1 MTTSHHSGPW
11 PPQTG
16 PKPLG
21 PPAALSEPAPGRV
34 AVPTYDRSRLTPSV
48 VHIGV
53 GGFARAHQMVYFDD
67 IAERRISEGWG
78 VVGVGLHDPAMQAAL
93 APQDFQYLVVERAA
107 DQERARLV
115 GSMVDYRFAP
125 QDPGAVLAALG
136 AGTTELVTMTITGGG
151 YCVDP
156 RTGEFTP
163 DAEMH
168 ADLREPDRPRSAV
181 GMIVAA
187 LDRRKRAALAPFT
200 VLSCDNIR
208 GNGRATRRAVVGFA
222 RLRDEVL
229 ARWISDHVTFP
240 ASMVDRITPRTTA
253 QDRVAVAER
262 FRVLDRWPVITEP
275 FSQWVIED
283 AFCAGRPPLDQ
294 VGARFTSDIRPYE
307 LMKTR
312 LLNAT
317 HSALGYLGRLAGLLH
332 VHDAL
337 ADPVL
342 HEYAA
347 RLMASEVCPL
357 LPPVPGVD
365 LAEYTA
371 SLLHRMANPA
381 LADPLERL
389 CERGSTKMP
398 DYLLPSLH
406 QAVEQGRPHALLT
419 LAVAAWFRYLR
430 GPRLV
435 RDARGP
441 ELQALAVA
449 GGPDPRPL
457 LTVRSVFG
465 DLGDH
470 PTFVGALAAAMAE
483 LESGGARAAV
493 RAHLTRCSLGERR
506 AGAITVQHTRSGASA

>member
-1 MTTSHHSGPW
+1 MTSYRLPRLPGPG
-11 PPQTG
+11 QLARG
-16 PKPLG
+16 G
-21 PPAALSEPAPGRV
+21 GAPVRV

-67 IAERRISEGWG
+67 IAQHRISDRWG
-78 VVGVGLHDPAMQAAL
+78 VVGVGLHSPEMQDAL
-93 APQDFQYLVVERAA
+93 APQDFLYLVVERGA

-115 GSMVDYRFAP
+115 GSMIGYRFAP
-125 QDPGAVLAALG
+125 QDPAAVLATLS
-136 AGTTELVTMTITGGG
+136 AGTTELVTLTITGGG

-156 RTGEFTP
+156 VTGEFAP
-163 DAEMH
+163 DAEAR
-168 ADLREPDRPRSAV
+168 ADLCRTGHPRSAV

-187 LDRRKRAALAPFT
+187 LDRRRRAGSGPFT
-200 VLSCDNIR
+200 VLSCDNIQR
-208 GNGRATRRAVVGFA
+208 NGRATRRAVVGFA

-253 QDRVAVAER
+253 QDRAAVAER
-262 FRVLDRWPVITEP
+262 FGVHDRWPVITEP

-294 VGARFTSDIRPYE
+294 VGVRFASDVLPYE

-332 VHDAL
+332 VHDAV

-342 HEYAA
+342 HGYAA
-347 RLMASEVCPL
+347 ALMTREVCPL

-365 LAEYTA
+365 LGEYSA
-371 SLLHRMANPA
+371 GLLHRMANPA

-398 DYLLPSLH
+398 NYLLPSLH
-406 QAVEQGRPHALLT
+406 RAVDQGRPHALLT

-430 GPRLV
+430 GPGAA
-435 RDARGP
+435 RDPRGP

-470 PTFVGALAAAMAE
+470 PAFVDALAAAMGE
-483 LESGGARAAV
+483 LERDGVRAAV
-493 RAHLTRCSLGERR
+493 RTHLTRCSPGDRG
-506 AGAITVQHTRSGASA
+506 AGAITVQHTASGASA